1 VAKGGCAVRIAVSG
15 THITGKSSLVAA
27 LGERLPHHMIVP
39 EPYEVLAERGY
50 EFAHPPGV
58 DDFVVQLKQSL
69 ITLRRRSP
77 NLIFDRCPLDFLG
90 YISASS
96 GADRFDLDAW
106 RGPIARAMK
115 SLDLVVALHV
125 DSAHDPAIPI
135 EDAALRLAVDDELRD
150 IVDSDGFDLCDG
162 VEILILDGPW
172 DRRVETVL
180 THVERLHA
188 QGLAS
193 PRD

>member
-1 VAKGGCAVRIAVSG
+1 MRIAVSG

-27 LGERLPHHMIVP
+27 LGERLPHHTIVP

-77 NLIFDRCPLDFLG
+77 NLIFDRCPLDFGL
-90 YISASS
+90 YLRQPRSN
-96 GADRFDLDAW
+96 RFDLDAW

-135 EDAALRLAVDDELRD
+135 EDAALRLAVDDRLRD

-162 VEILILDGPW
+162 VEILILDDPGIAGSG
-172 DRRVETVL
+172 RC
-180 THVERLHA
+180 
-188 QGLAS
+188 
-193 PRD
+193 